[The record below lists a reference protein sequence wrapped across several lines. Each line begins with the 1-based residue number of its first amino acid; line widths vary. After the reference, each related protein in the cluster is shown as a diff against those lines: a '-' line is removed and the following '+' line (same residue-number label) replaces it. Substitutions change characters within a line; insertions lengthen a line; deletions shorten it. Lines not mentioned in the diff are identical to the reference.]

1 MIRII
6 TDSAS
11 DIVNNER
18 EDLIVLPINI
28 TFGEEEYQDGVTL
41 THKMFYEKLIEC
53 DDLPITSQVPPYTFE
68 EAYRE
73 VKEKGDQAIVIT
85 LSSRLSGTCQS
96 ANMAAEEYGDV
107 IRVIDSENASIG
119 QHALVEHAL
128 RLKDSGLSFE
138 KIVQKLEEDKSRI
151 RLIALLDTLEYLK
164 KGGRISKAAAM
175 AGSLLSIKPVIAI
188 QRGEVAILGKAR
200 GSRQGNNLLTEQ
212 IRLTGGIDFEKP
224 FVLGYTGLDDSLLQ
238 KYIADHESYWK
249 SYVDTLDTSSVGGTI
264 GTHVGP
270 GAIGVAFFSAG
281 ENENNKGNESV
292 EEKS

>member
-11 DIVNNER
+11 DIVDSGR
-18 EDLIVLPINI
+18 EDLTVLPINI
-28 TFGEEEYQDGVTL
+28 TFGGEEYQDGVTM
-41 THKMFYEKLIEC
+41 THRMFYEKLVEC
-53 DDLPITSQVPPYTFE
+53 DELPITSQVPPYAFE

-96 ANMAAEEYGDV
+96 ANMAAEEYGDTV
-107 IRVIDSENASIG
+107 RVVDSENASIG
-119 QHALVEHAL
+119 QHALVEYAL
-128 RLKDSGLSFE
+128 RLKDSGLPFE
-138 KIVQKLEEDKSRI
+138 EIVEKLEKDKARI
-151 RLIALLDTLEYLK
+151 RLVALLDTLEYLK

-188 QRGEVAILGKAR
+188 QGGEVAILGKAR
-200 GSRQGNNLLTEQ
+200 GSKQGNNLLTEQ
-212 IRLTGGIDFEKP
+212 IRLTGGVDFDKP
-224 FVLGYTGLDDSLLQ
+224 FVLGYTGLSDSLLQ
-238 KYIADHESYWK
+238 KYIMDHETYWK
-249 SYVDTLDTSSVGGTI
+249 SHVDALETSSVGGTI

-281 ENENNKGNESV
+281 EN
-292 EEKS
+292 